1 MVITRM
7 FAFVENIGLE
17 AYLMWAS
24 ALQPAFVWGL
34 LGLGAAADG
43 LSSGK
48 VWDTWSGPCHTQ
60 YHLWVRPLTSVI
72 MAPGH
77 VQGLFPK

>member
-1 MVITRM
+1 MKLKGSYLELMVITRM

-17 AYLMWAS
+17 ACLMRAS

-48 VWDTWSGPCHTQ
+48 VWDT
-60 YHLWVRPLTSVI
+60 
-72 MAPGH
+72 
-77 VQGLFPK
+77 